1 MPAIYLLHNEGSNVG
16 EGGKQC
22 YFHVAL
28 SRHAFQYCGQPE
40 GNAITPSHRAEVTAC
55 KKEHIAVP
63 QCLPDAIGADAF
75 LSFLLLLKL
84 SGNPQLLVI
93 GEPASLMRPVGQEP
107 DGNNS
112 QDDCR
117 NSFDDEQPAPAPY
130 AEPGEAEKQAGQRR
144 SDYVGD
150 WIGCVEKC
158 NGFGSILIAK
168 PVG

>member
-1 MPAIYLLHNEGSNVG
+1 MPAIHLLHDKSSNIWQGG
-16 EGGKQC
+16 EQRH
-22 YFHVAL
+22 FQIAL
-28 SRHAFQYCGQPE
+28 SGPAFQNGGQPE
-40 GNAITPSHRAEVTAC
+40 GVAITPRHRAEVTTS
-55 KKEHIAVP
+55 KKKHIAVP

-117 NSFDDEQPAPAPY
+117 NSFDDEQPAPAPH